1 MTSTPT
7 LYYDTG
13 QDCTIVLDT
22 NYRDGYGVII
32 DPINPTLE
40 GVIGP
45 NMVSLE
51 DFPINMERLGDQV
64 GIFFAKFTLPVG
76 VTSVGT
82 YLAIVK
88 WVEPIVLLE
97 HKKAYTIVVGIPF
110 GNASVVG
117 T

>member
-1 MTSTPT
+1 MSSTPT

-13 QDCTIVLDT
+13 QDCTIVLDV
-22 NYRDGYGVII
+22 NYRDGYGLLL
-32 DPINPTLE
+32 DPIEPILE
-40 GVIGP
+40 GIIGP
-45 NMVSLE
+45 DMIALP
-51 DFPINMERLGDQV
+51 DFPINLQRLGDQIGV
-64 GIFFAKFTLPVG
+64 FFAKFELPVG

-82 YLAIVK
+82 YLAVVK

-97 HKKAYTIVVGIPF
+97 HKKVYTIVVGIPF